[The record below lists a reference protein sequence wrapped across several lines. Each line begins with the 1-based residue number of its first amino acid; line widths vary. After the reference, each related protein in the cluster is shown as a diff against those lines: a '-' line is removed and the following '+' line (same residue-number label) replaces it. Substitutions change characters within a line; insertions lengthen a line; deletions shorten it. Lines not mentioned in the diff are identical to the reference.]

1 MRYNINKKLIRL
13 TESDLHRI
21 VKESVNRILNEMAS
35 TLLYHFLSF
44 YRFEQ
49 LVETNSL
56 TPTSFEKKYVGGKNS
71 LSLSRTKSFREGWPV
86 IMYSGDDGKGDDW
99 CAIRLTLDGDM
110 INRKPN
116 FKLDNKQ
123 YNISVKPFDWAYKEY
138 NDGDPY
144 TFADEHNGIFAHNG
158 KEWMMNS
165 DSDTSTYLPINY
177 GKKTSKNYA
186 TNVGDKQGHPYSQA
200 EDRLTTYA
208 DRIPNASN
216 YIIRVDILLLP
227 YNFTKD
233 NYEDRVSLYNIIC
246 NSQLSDRIHVYDK
259 MRNLEIGGYEIKDGF
274 EWNGR
279 YTNTNSLK
287 KLLTCK
293 SRPRGNYKDPIP
305 FEYMTNTKKDF

>member
-1 MRYNINKKLIRL
+1 MRL
-13 TESDLHRI
+13 TESDLHEI

-35 TLLYHFLSF
+35 SLLYHFLSF
-44 YRFEQ
+44 YRFKQ
-49 LVETNSL
+49 LVETNSF

-99 CAIRLTLDGDM
+99 CAIRLTIDGDM

-116 FKLDNKQ
+116 FKLDKKQ
-123 YNISVKPFDWAYKEY
+123 YNLSVKPFDWAYKEH

-144 TFADEHNGIFAHNG
+144 TFADEHGGVFANNG

-165 DSDTSTYLPINY
+165 NADTSAYLPINY
-177 GKKTSKNYA
+177 GKKTSKNYV

-208 DRIPNASN
+208 DSIPNASD

-227 YNFTKD
+227 YNFSKD
-233 NYEDRVSLYNIIC
+233 NYEDRVLLYKIVC
-246 NSQLSDRIHVYDK
+246 NSQVSDKIHVYNK
-259 MRNLEIGGYEIKDGF
+259 MRNLEIGGNEIKDGF
-274 EWNGR
+274 EWNGK
-279 YTNTNSLK
+279 YIKTNSLK

-293 SRPRGNYKDPIP
+293 DRPSGNYKDPIP
-305 FEYMTNTKKDF
+305 FAYMANFKKDF